1 MKTSIMQPTFLPWSG
16 YFHLMA
22 NVDLFILLDDAQFQ
36 KGSWHNRNRIALNSS
51 PHWVTVPVNHEHLGQ
66 TIQNTTINDLRPWR
80 EKMVR
85 TLKQVYSKHEHA
97 KELFHFT
104 DLILNES
111 FTSLAQMNI
120 AIIQM
125 MAQKMNVKC
134 QIVKSSELSIQ
145 GVRTE
150 RLLSIL
156 NKVNA
161 TNYLSPQ
168 GARDYLTDDGFE
180 NQNDIGL
187 SYQVFEPTLYVQ
199 KSVTTFIPQLSML
212 DVVMNL
218 GWAKSA
224 LYIK

>member
-1 MKTSIMQPTFLPWSG
+1 MKISIMQPTFLPWSG
-16 YFHLMA
+16 FFNLMA
-22 NVDLFILLDDAQFQ
+22 NVDLFIFLDDAQFQ

-51 PHWVTVPVNHEHLGQ
+51 AHWVTVPINHDHLGQ
-66 TIQNTTINDLRPWR
+66 SIENTMINDQRPWR

-97 KELFHFT
+97 QELFHFT

-161 TNYLSPQ
+161 THYLSPQ

-180 NQNDIGL
+180 NQNDIDL
-187 SYQVFEPTLYVQ
+187 SYQVFKPTLYVQ